1 MGTRESG
8 AFLFGIYELYKD
20 IALSTRRKPC
30 REHEITEILSIF
42 YEKFLI
48 KLRILLENERKR
60 SRDMKKRVLKVLAVT
75 IIAICSFLLVACNS
89 ENYKSG
95 GLKKTTAVAPIVYD
109 VSEKESA
116 VEKAATVD
124 LSALSKEVNADGATV
139 LSNDVT
145 TITSAGSYILTGA
158 YAGITVS
165 VGNGETAHLFLNN
178 ATISGGAGIAISNT
192 NKKSTLIITAC
203 ENTENEVASKG
214 DDVNAIHVKGTLK
227 INGTGTIKVSAKKN
241 GIKVSKGLSI
251 ADSTINLTAGNHALS
266 ARFIEAENAK
276 INVLSAGKD
285 ALNAEC
291 DDETQEFTLDEGYVS
306 LKSSKVFASVSGD
319 GIQADTFV
327 YITGGSVDI
336 KTAATFV
343 SYSAESMATYDLSED
358 DFRYTKS
365 GDTYKKIDDV
375 ASNGARYA
383 MIQSAKGI
391 KCGEI
396 KYEIDGTEYAVTKNS
411 NYFIVIDGARV
422 KINSSDDA
430 IHTNSGNVLIKGGT
444 LDLTTLDDG
453 IHADELVKIDGGEIT
468 VNGSYE
474 GIEGAYVEIGGGT
487 IYITASD
494 DGINAASDDESVNEH
509 IIISGGTI
517 TVDASGD
524 GLDSNGTIY
533 VSGGT
538 LIVYGPTTGADTGLD
553 ADGGILIDGGN
564 VFVAS
569 SKEMLEIPASNSKS
583 NVLVYGVN
591 TVAAGSEIILTN
603 ADGGEMVRITLKK
616 QAQAIILSTPE
627 LATNG
632 TYSLYADENLL
643 ASFSVTETITAIGV
657 QSNGGRGGQPA
668 QPGGAQPGG
677 QGGNPPAPRN

>member
-1 MGTRESG
+1 
-8 AFLFGIYELYKD
+8 
-20 IALSTRRKPC
+20 
-30 REHEITEILSIF
+30 
-42 YEKFLI
+42 
-48 KLRILLENERKR
+48 
-60 SRDMKKRVLKVLAVT
+60 MKKRILKVLAVT
-75 IIAICSFLLVACNS
+75 IIAICSFSLVACNS
-89 ENYKSG
+89 ENDKSG

-116 VEKAATVD
+116 VENAATVD
-124 LSALSKEVNADGATV
+124 LSALSEDVNADGATV

-145 TITSAGSYILTGA
+145 TITTAGSYILTGA

-165 VGNGETAHLFLNN
+165 VGNGETAHLFLND

-251 ADSTINLTAGNHALS
+251 ADSTINLTAGNHAFS
-266 ARFIEAENAK
+266 ARFIETENVK

-306 LKSSKVFASVSGD
+306 LKNSKVFASVSGD

-336 KTAATFV
+336 KTSATFV
-343 SYSAESMATYDLSED
+343 SYSEESMVAYDLAED
-358 DFRYTKS
+358 DFRYIKS

-375 ASNGARYA
+375 ATKGALYA

-422 KINSSDDA
+422 KIDSSDDA

-468 VNGSYE
+468 VNGAYE
-474 GIEGAYVEIGGGT
+474 GIEGAYVEIDGGT

-533 VSGGT
+533 VTSGT

-553 ADGGILIDGGN
+553 ADGGILIDDGN
-564 VFVAS
+564 VFVATT
-569 SKEMLEIPASNSKS
+569 KEMIEIPASNSKS

-591 TVAAGSEIILTN
+591 MVQAGSEIILTN

-657 QSNGGRGGQPA
+657 RSNGRQGGQPE
-668 QPGGAQPGG
+668 QPGGGQPGG
-677 QGGNPPAPRN
+677 QGGNPPTPRN

>member
-1 MGTRESG
+1 
-8 AFLFGIYELYKD
+8 
-20 IALSTRRKPC
+20 
-30 REHEITEILSIF
+30 
-42 YEKFLI
+42 
-48 KLRILLENERKR
+48 
-60 SRDMKKRVLKVLAVT
+60 MKKRILKVLAVT
-75 IIAICSFLLVACNS
+75 IIAICSFSLVACNS
-89 ENYKSG
+89 ENDKSG
-95 GLKKTTAVAPIVYD
+95 GLKKTTAVAPTVYD

-116 VEKAATVD
+116 VENAATVN
-124 LSALSKEVNADGATV
+124 LSTLSKDVNADGATV

-165 VGNGETAHLFLNN
+165 VGNGETVQLFLND
-178 ATISGGAGIAISNT
+178 ATISGGTGIAISNT

-203 ENTENEVASKG
+203 ENTENEVASAA

-266 ARFIEAENAK
+266 ARFIETENAK
-276 INVLSAGKD
+276 INVLSAEKD

-336 KTAATFV
+336 ETSATFV
-343 SYSAESMATYDLSED
+343 SYSEESMAAYDLTED
-358 DFRYTKS
+358 DFRYIKS
-365 GDTYKKIDDV
+365 GDTYKKVADDV
-375 ASNGARYA
+375 ATKGARYA

-411 NYFIVIDGARV
+411 NYFIVIDGTRV
-422 KINSSDDA
+422 KIDSSDDA
-430 IHTNSGNVLIKGGT
+430 IHTNLGNVLIKGGT

-453 IHADELVKIDGGEIT
+453 IHADELMKIDGGEIT

-494 DGINAASDDESVNEH
+494 DGINAASDDGINAASDDESVNEH

-533 VSGGT
+533 VTGGT

-569 SKEMLEIPASNSKS
+569 SKEMIEIPASNSKS

-591 TVAAGSEIILTN
+591 TVQAGSEIILTN

-657 QSNGGRGGQPA
+657 RSNGRQGGQPE
-668 QPGGAQPGG
+668 QPGGGQPGG
-677 QGGNPPAPRN
+677 QGGNPPSPRN

>member
-1 MGTRESG
+1 M
-8 AFLFGIYELYKD
+8 YK
-20 IALSTRRKPC
+20 RQ
-30 REHEITEILSIF
+30 
-42 YEKFLI
+42 
-48 KLRILLENERKR
+48 
-60 SRDMKKRVLKVLAVT
+60 
-75 IIAICSFLLVACNS
+75 
-89 ENYKSG
+89 
-95 GLKKTTAVAPIVYD
+95 VYD

-124 LSALSKEVNADGATV
+124 LSALSNDVNADGATV

-165 VGNGETAHLFLNN
+165 VGDGETVHLFLNN

-227 INGTGTIKVSAKKN
+227 INGTGTINVSAKKN

-291 DDETQEFTLDEGYVS
+291 DDKTQEFTLGEGYVS

-327 YITGGSVDI
+327 YITGGSLDI
-336 KTAATFV
+336 KTSATFV
-343 SYSAESMATYDLSED
+343 SYGAESMATYNLSED
-358 DFRYTKS
+358 DFRYIKS

-375 ASNGARYA
+375 ASKGARYA

-396 KYEIDGTEYAVTKNS
+396 KYEIDGTEYAVTKNT

-494 DGINAASDDESVNEH
+494 DGINAASDDERVNEH

-533 VSGGT
+533 VTGGT

-569 SKEMLEIPASNSKS
+569 SKEMIEIPASNSKS

-591 TVAAGSEIILTN
+591 TVQAGSEIILTN

-627 LATNG
+627 LANNG

-657 QSNGGRGGQPA
+657 RSNGR
-668 QPGGAQPGG
+668 

>member
-1 MGTRESG
+1 
-8 AFLFGIYELYKD
+8 
-20 IALSTRRKPC
+20 
-30 REHEITEILSIF
+30 
-42 YEKFLI
+42 
-48 KLRILLENERKR
+48 
-60 SRDMKKRVLKVLAVT
+60 MKKRVLKVLAVT
-75 IIAICSFLLVACNS
+75 IIAICSFLLVSCNS

-145 TITSAGSYILTGA
+145 TITTAGNYILTGA

-165 VGNGETAHLFLNN
+165 VGNGETVHLFLND

-192 NKKSTLIITAC
+192 NKKSTIIITAC

-214 DDVNAIHVKGTLK
+214 DDANAIHVKGALK

-266 ARFIEAENAK
+266 ARFIETENVK

-306 LKSSKVFASVSGD
+306 LKNSKVFASVSGD

-336 KTAATFV
+336 KTSATFV
-343 SYSAESMATYDLSED
+343 SYGAESMATYDLSED
-358 DFRYTKS
+358 DFRYIKS

-375 ASNGARYA
+375 ATKGARYA

-603 ADGGEMVRITLKK
+603 ADSGEMVRITLKK

-657 QSNGGRGGQPA
+657 RSNGR
-668 QPGGAQPGG
+668 

>member
-1 MGTRESG
+1 M
-8 AFLFGIYELYKD
+8 LK
-20 IALSTRRKPC
+20 
-30 REHEITEILSIF
+30 
-42 YEKFLI
+42 
-48 KLRILLENERKR
+48 NERKW

-95 GLKKTTAVAPIVYD
+95 GLKKTTAVAPVVYD

-124 LSALSKEVNADGATV
+124 LSALSKDVNADGATV

-214 DDVNAIHVKGTLK
+214 DDANAIHVKGTLK

-291 DDETQEFTLDEGYVS
+291 DEKTQEFTLDEGYVS
-306 LKSSKVFASVSGD
+306 LKNSKVFASVSGD

-358 DFRYTKS
+358 DFRYIKS

-375 ASNGARYA
+375 ASKGARYA

-430 IHTNSGNVLIKGGT
+430 IHTNSGNVLVKGGT

-453 IHADELVKIDGGEIT
+453 IHADELVKIDGGKIT

-591 TVAAGSEIILTN
+591 TVPAGSEIILTN

-643 ASFSVTETITAIGV
+643 ASFSVTGTITAIGV
-657 QSNGGRGGQPA
+657 RSNGR
-668 QPGGAQPGG
+668 

>member
-1 MGTRESG
+1 
-8 AFLFGIYELYKD
+8 
-20 IALSTRRKPC
+20 
-30 REHEITEILSIF
+30 
-42 YEKFLI
+42 
-48 KLRILLENERKR
+48 
-60 SRDMKKRVLKVLAVT
+60 MKKRVLKVLAVT
-75 IIAICSFLLVACNS
+75 IIATCSFLLVACNS
-89 ENYKSG
+89 GNYKSG

-124 LSALSKEVNADGATV
+124 LSTLSKDVNADGATV

-165 VGNGETAHLFLNN
+165 VGNGETVHLFLND
-178 ATISGGAGIAISNT
+178 ATISGGAGIAISNA

-291 DDETQEFTLDEGYVS
+291 DDETQGFTLDEGYVS

-336 KTAATFV
+336 ETAATFV
-343 SYSAESMATYDLSED
+343 SYSAESMAAYNLSED
-358 DFRYTKS
+358 DFRYIKS

-375 ASNGARYA
+375 ATKGARYA

-396 KYEIDGTEYAVTKNS
+396 KYEIDGTEYAVTENT

-444 LDLTTLDDG
+444 LDLMTLDDG

-533 VSGGT
+533 VTGGT
-538 LIVYGPTTGADTGLD
+538 LIVYGSTTGADTGLD

-569 SKEMLEIPASNSKS
+569 SREMLEIPASNSKS

-591 TVAAGSEIILTN
+591 TVPAGSEIILTN

-616 QAQAIILSTPE
+616 QAQAIILSMPE

-657 QSNGGRGGQPA
+657 RSNGR
-668 QPGGAQPGG
+668 

>member
-1 MGTRESG
+1 M
-8 AFLFGIYELYKD
+8 LK
-20 IALSTRRKPC
+20 
-30 REHEITEILSIF
+30 
-42 YEKFLI
+42 
-48 KLRILLENERKR
+48 NERKR
-60 SRDMKKRVLKVLAVT
+60 SRDMKKRILKVLAVT
-75 IIAICSFLLVACNS
+75 IIAICSFLLVACNG
-89 ENYKSG
+89 ENYKSDR
-95 GLKKTTAVAPIVYD
+95 LKKTTAVAPIVYD
-109 VSEKESA
+109 VNEKESA

-124 LSALSKEVNADGATV
+124 LSALSKDVNADGATV

-165 VGNGETAHLFLNN
+165 VGNGETTHLFLNN

-214 DDVNAIHVKGTLK
+214 DNANAIHVKGTLK

-291 DDETQEFTLDEGYVS
+291 GDETQEFTLEEGYVS
-306 LKSSKVFASVSGD
+306 LKNSEVFASVSGD

-336 KTAATFV
+336 KTSATFV
-343 SYSAESMATYDLSED
+343 SYGAESMATYDLSED
-358 DFRYTKS
+358 DFRYIKS

-375 ASNGARYA
+375 ATKGTRYA

-396 KYEIDGTEYAVTKNS
+396 EYEIDGTEYAVTKNS

-453 IHADELVKIDGGEIT
+453 IYADELVKIDGGEIT

-474 GIEGAYVEIGGGT
+474 GIEGAYVEIDGGT

-494 DGINAASDDESVNEH
+494 DGINAASDDESVDEH

-564 VFVAS
+564 VFVATT
-569 SKEMLEIPASNSKS
+569 KEMLEIPASNSKS

-591 TVAAGSEIILTN
+591 TVPAGSEIILTN

-657 QSNGGRGGQPA
+657 RSNGR
-668 QPGGAQPGG
+668 

>member
-1 MGTRESG
+1 M
-8 AFLFGIYELYKD
+8 LKN
-20 IALSTRRKPC
+20 
-30 REHEITEILSIF
+30 
-42 YEKFLI
+42 EK
-48 KLRILLENERKR
+48 KR
-60 SRDMKKRVLKVLAVT
+60 SRDMKKRILKVLVVT
-75 IIAICSFLLVACNS
+75 IIATCSFLLVACNS

-116 VEKAATVD
+116 VENAATVD
-124 LSALSKEVNADGATV
+124 LSALSKDVNADGATA

-266 ARFIEAENAK
+266 ARCIEAENAK

-336 KTAATFV
+336 ETSATFV
-343 SYSAESMATYDLSED
+343 SYGAESMATYDLSED

-375 ASNGARYA
+375 ASKGARYA

-396 KYEIDGTEYAVTKNS
+396 KYEIDGTEYAVTNNS

-422 KINSSDDA
+422 KINSSDNA
-430 IHTNSGNVLIKGGT
+430 IHTNSGNVLIKVGT

-494 DGINAASDDESVNEH
+494 DGINAASDDESVDEH

-533 VSGGT
+533 VTGGT

-591 TVAAGSEIILTN
+591 TVQAGSEIILTN

-657 QSNGGRGGQPA
+657 RSNGR
-668 QPGGAQPGG
+668 

>member
-1 MGTRESG
+1 M
-8 AFLFGIYELYKD
+8 
-20 IALSTRRKPC
+20 
-30 REHEITEILSIF
+30 
-42 YEKFLI
+42 
-48 KLRILLENERKR
+48 LENERKW
-60 SRDMKKRVLKVLAVT
+60 SRDMKKRILKVLAVT
-75 IIAICSFLLVACNS
+75 VIAISSFSLVACNS

-116 VEKAATVD
+116 VEKAAAVD
-124 LSALSKEVNADGATV
+124 LSALSKEVNADGAIA

-145 TITSAGSYILTGA
+145 TITRAGSYILTGA

-214 DDVNAIHVKGTLK
+214 DDANAIHVKGTLK

-266 ARFIEAENAK
+266 ARFIETENAK

-291 DDETQEFTLDEGYVS
+291 DDKTQEFTLDEGYVS

-327 YITGGSVDI
+327 YITGGNVDI
-336 KTAATFV
+336 KTSATFV

-358 DFRYTKS
+358 DFRYIKS
-365 GDTYKKIDDV
+365 DDTYKKTDDV
-375 ASNGARYA
+375 ATKGARYA

-468 VNGSYE
+468 VNGAYE

-517 TVDASGD
+517 MVDASGD

-564 VFVAS
+564 VFVAT
-569 SKEMLEIPASNSKS
+569 SKEMLGIPASNSKS

-591 TVAAGSEIILTN
+591 TVPAGSEIILTN

-657 QSNGGRGGQPA
+657 RSNGR
-668 QPGGAQPGG
+668 

>member
-1 MGTRESG
+1 
-8 AFLFGIYELYKD
+8 
-20 IALSTRRKPC
+20 
-30 REHEITEILSIF
+30 
-42 YEKFLI
+42 
-48 KLRILLENERKR
+48 
-60 SRDMKKRVLKVLAVT
+60 MKKRILKVLVVT

-116 VEKAATVD
+116 VEKAASVD
-124 LSALSKEVNADGATV
+124 LSALSKDVNADGATV

-227 INGTGTIKVSAKKN
+227 INGTGTINVSAKKN

-266 ARFIEAENAK
+266 ARFIETENAK

-336 KTAATFV
+336 KTSATFV
-343 SYSAESMATYDLSED
+343 SYGAESMATYNLSED
-358 DFRYTKS
+358 DFRYIKS

-375 ASNGARYA
+375 ATKGARYA

-430 IHTNSGNVLIKGGT
+430 IHTNSGNVLIKCGT

-468 VNGSYE
+468 VNGAHE

-494 DGINAASDDESVNEH
+494 DGINAASDGESVNEH

-533 VSGGT
+533 VTGGT

-591 TVAAGSEIILTN
+591 TVPAGSEIILTN

-657 QSNGGRGGQPA
+657 RSNGR
-668 QPGGAQPGG
+668 

>member
-1 MGTRESG
+1 M
-8 AFLFGIYELYKD
+8 LK
-20 IALSTRRKPC
+20 
-30 REHEITEILSIF
+30 
-42 YEKFLI
+42 
-48 KLRILLENERKR
+48 NERKW
-60 SRDMKKRVLKVLAVT
+60 SRNMKKRILKVLVVT
-75 IIAICSFLLVACNS
+75 IIAICSFSLVACNS
-89 ENYKSG
+89 ENDISG
-95 GLKKTTAVAPIVYD
+95 GLKKTTAVAPTVYD

-116 VEKAATVD
+116 VENAATVD
-124 LSALSKEVNADGATV
+124 LSTLSKDVNADGATV

-165 VGNGETAHLFLNN
+165 VGNGETVHLFLND
-178 ATISGGAGIAISNT
+178 ATISGGTGIAISNT

-214 DDVNAIHVKGTLK
+214 DDVSAIHVKGTLK

-266 ARFIEAENAK
+266 ARFIETENAK

-336 KTAATFV
+336 ETSATFV

-358 DFRYTKS
+358 DFRYIKS
-365 GDTYKKIDDV
+365 GDTYKKVADDV
-375 ASNGARYA
+375 ATKGARYA
-383 MIQSAKGI
+383 MIQSTKGI

-533 VSGGT
+533 VTGGT

-564 VFVAS
+564 VFVATT
-569 SKEMLEIPASNSKS
+569 KEMIEIPASNSKS

-591 TVAAGSEIILTN
+591 TVQAGSEIILTN

-643 ASFSVTETITAIGV
+643 ASFSVTDTITAIGV
-657 QSNGGRGGQPA
+657 RSNGR
-668 QPGGAQPGG
+668 
-677 QGGNPPAPRN
+677 QGGNPPAPRKKH

>member
-1 MGTRESG
+1 
-8 AFLFGIYELYKD
+8 
-20 IALSTRRKPC
+20 
-30 REHEITEILSIF
+30 
-42 YEKFLI
+42 
-48 KLRILLENERKR
+48 
-60 SRDMKKRVLKVLAVT
+60 MKKRVLKVLSVT
-75 IIAICSFLLVACNS
+75 IIATCSFLLVACNS

-124 LSALSKEVNADGATV
+124 LSTLSKDVNADGATV

-145 TITSAGSYILTGA
+145 TIESAGSYILTGA

-165 VGNGETAHLFLNN
+165 VGDGETAHLFLNN

-251 ADSTINLTAGNHALS
+251 VDSTLNVTAGNHALS
-266 ARFIEAENAK
+266 ARFIETENAK

-336 KTAATFV
+336 ETSATFV
-343 SYSAESMATYDLSED
+343 SYSEESMATYDLSED
-358 DFRYTKS
+358 DFRYIKS

-375 ASNGARYA
+375 ATKGARYA

-468 VNGSYE
+468 VNGCYE

-524 GLDSNGTIY
+524 GLDSNGAIY
-533 VSGGT
+533 VTGGT

-591 TVAAGSEIILTN
+591 TVPAGSEIILTN

-657 QSNGGRGGQPA
+657 RSNGR
-668 QPGGAQPGG
+668 
-677 QGGNPPAPRN
+677 QGGNPPASRN

>member
-1 MGTRESG
+1 
-8 AFLFGIYELYKD
+8 
-20 IALSTRRKPC
+20 
-30 REHEITEILSIF
+30 
-42 YEKFLI
+42 
-48 KLRILLENERKR
+48 
-60 SRDMKKRVLKVLAVT
+60 MKKRILKVLVVT
-75 IIAICSFLLVACNS
+75 IIAICLFSLVACNS
-89 ENYKSG
+89 ENDKSG
-95 GLKKTTAVAPIVYD
+95 GLKKTTAVAPTVYD

-116 VEKAATVD
+116 VENAATVD
-124 LSALSKEVNADGATV
+124 LSTLSKDVNADGATV

-165 VGNGETAHLFLNN
+165 VGNGETVHLFLND
-178 ATISGGAGIAISNT
+178 ATISGGTGIAVSNT

-266 ARFIEAENAK
+266 ARFIETENAK
-276 INVLSAGKD
+276 INVLSAEKD

-291 DDETQEFTLDEGYVS
+291 DDETQEFTLNEGYVS
-306 LKSSKVFASVSGD
+306 LKNSKIIASVSGD

-343 SYSAESMATYDLSED
+343 SYSAESMAAYDLSED
-358 DFRYTKS
+358 DFRYIKS
-365 GDTYKKIDDV
+365 GDTYKKVADDV
-375 ASNGARYA
+375 ATKGARYA
-383 MIQSAKGI
+383 MIQSTKGI

-422 KINSSDDA
+422 KIDSSDDA
-430 IHTNSGNVLIKGGT
+430 IHTNSGNVLIKGGA

-468 VNGSYE
+468 VNGAYE

-533 VSGGT
+533 VTGGT

-591 TVAAGSEIILTN
+591 TVPAGSEIILTN

-643 ASFSVTETITAIGV
+643 ASFSVTDTITAIGV
-657 QSNGGRGGQPA
+657 RSN
-668 QPGGAQPGG
+668 GG

>member
-1 MGTRESG
+1 M
-8 AFLFGIYELYKD
+8 
-20 IALSTRRKPC
+20 
-30 REHEITEILSIF
+30 
-42 YEKFLI
+42 
-48 KLRILLENERKR
+48 
-60 SRDMKKRVLKVLAVT
+60 
-75 IIAICSFLLVACNS
+75 
-89 ENYKSG
+89 
-95 GLKKTTAVAPIVYD
+95 
-109 VSEKESA
+109 SEKESA

-124 LSALSKEVNADGATV
+124 LSALSNDVNADGATV

-165 VGNGETAHLFLNN
+165 VGDGETVHLFLNN

-227 INGTGTIKVSAKKN
+227 INGTGTINVSAKKN

-291 DDETQEFTLDEGYVS
+291 DDKTQEFTLGEGYVS

-336 KTAATFV
+336 KTSATFV
-343 SYSAESMATYDLSED
+343 SYGAESMATYNLSED
-358 DFRYTKS
+358 DFRYIKS

-375 ASNGARYA
+375 ASKGARYA

-396 KYEIDGTEYAVTKNS
+396 KYEIDGTEYAVTKNT

-494 DGINAASDDESVNEH
+494 DGINAASDDERVNEH

-533 VSGGT
+533 VTGGT

-569 SKEMLEIPASNSKS
+569 SKEMIEIPASNSKS

-591 TVAAGSEIILTN
+591 TVQAGSEIILTN

-627 LATNG
+627 LANNG

-657 QSNGGRGGQPA
+657 RSNGR
-668 QPGGAQPGG
+668 

>member
-1 MGTRESG
+1 
-8 AFLFGIYELYKD
+8 
-20 IALSTRRKPC
+20 
-30 REHEITEILSIF
+30 
-42 YEKFLI
+42 
-48 KLRILLENERKR
+48 
-60 SRDMKKRVLKVLAVT
+60 MKKRILKVLVVT
-75 IIAICSFLLVACNS
+75 IIAICSFSLVACNS
-89 ENYKSG
+89 ENDKSG

-116 VEKAATVD
+116 VEKAAAVD
-124 LSALSKEVNADGATV
+124 LSALSEDVNADGAIA

-145 TITSAGSYILTGA
+145 TIMTAGSYILTGA

-178 ATISGGAGIAISNT
+178 ATISGGAGIAISST

-203 ENTENEVASKG
+203 ENTENEVASAA
-214 DDVNAIHVKGTLK
+214 DDANAIHVKGTLK

-266 ARFIEAENAK
+266 ARFIETENAK

-336 KTAATFV
+336 KTSATFV
-343 SYSAESMATYDLSED
+343 SYSAESMAAYDLTED
-358 DFRYTKS
+358 DFRYIKS
-365 GDTYKKIDDV
+365 GDTHKKVADDV
-375 ASNGARYA
+375 ATKGARYA

-396 KYEIDGTEYAVTKNS
+396 KYE
-411 NYFIVIDGARV
+411 
-422 KINSSDDA
+422 
-430 IHTNSGNVLIKGGT
+430 
-444 LDLTTLDDG
+444 
-453 IHADELVKIDGGEIT
+453 IDGGEIT

-533 VSGGT
+533 VTGGT

-553 ADGGILIDGGN
+553 ADGGILIDDGN
-564 VFVAS
+564 VFVATT
-569 SKEMLEIPASNSKS
+569 KEMIEIPASNSKS

-591 TVAAGSEIILTN
+591 TVQAGSEIILTN

-616 QAQAIILSTPE
+616 QAKAIILSTPE

-657 QSNGGRGGQPA
+657 RSNGR
-668 QPGGAQPGG
+668 
-677 QGGNPPAPRN
+677 QGGNPPAPRKKH

>member
-1 MGTRESG
+1 
-8 AFLFGIYELYKD
+8 
-20 IALSTRRKPC
+20 
-30 REHEITEILSIF
+30 
-42 YEKFLI
+42 
-48 KLRILLENERKR
+48 
-60 SRDMKKRVLKVLAVT
+60 MKKRILKVLVVT
-75 IIAICSFLLVACNS
+75 VFAICSFSLVACNS
-89 ENYKSG
+89 ENDKSG
-95 GLKKTTAVAPIVYD
+95 GLKKTTAVAPTVYD

-116 VEKAATVD
+116 VENAAAVD
-124 LSALSKEVNADGATV
+124 LSALSEDVNADGAIA

-145 TITSAGSYILTGA
+145 TITTAGSYILTGA

-165 VGNGETAHLFLNN
+165 VGNGETVHLFLND
-178 ATISGGAGIAISNT
+178 ATISGGTGIAISNT

-227 INGTGTIKVSAKKN
+227 INGTGTINVSAKKN

-251 ADSTINLTAGNHALS
+251 ADSTINLTVGNHALS
-266 ARFIEAENAK
+266 ARLIEAENAE

-336 KTAATFV
+336 KTSAMFV
-343 SYSAESMATYDLSED
+343 SYSAESMAAYNLSED
-358 DFRYTKS
+358 DFRYIKS
-365 GDTYKKIDDV
+365 GDTYKKTDDV
-375 ASNGARYA
+375 ATKGARYA
-383 MIQSAKGI
+383 MIQSTKGI

-396 KYEIDGTEYAVTKNS
+396 KYEIDGTEYAVTKNT

-422 KINSSDDA
+422 KIDSSDDA
-430 IHTNSGNVLIKGGT
+430 IHTNSGNVLIKGGA

-468 VNGSYE
+468 VNGAYE

-533 VSGGT
+533 VTGGT

-564 VFVAS
+564 VFVATT
-569 SKEMLEIPASNSKS
+569 KEMIEIPASNSKS

-591 TVAAGSEIILTN
+591 TVQAGSEIILTN

-643 ASFSVTETITAIGV
+643 ASFSVTDTITAIGV
-657 QSNGGRGGQPA
+657 RSNGRQGGQP
-668 QPGGAQPGG
+668 GGQPGG

>member
-1 MGTRESG
+1 M
-8 AFLFGIYELYKD
+8 LK
-20 IALSTRRKPC
+20 
-30 REHEITEILSIF
+30 
-42 YEKFLI
+42 
-48 KLRILLENERKR
+48 NERKR
-60 SRDMKKRVLKVLAVT
+60 SRDMKKTILKVLAVT

-124 LSALSKEVNADGATV
+124 LSALSEDVNADGATV

-266 ARFIEAENAK
+266 ARFIETENVK

-291 DDETQEFTLDEGYVS
+291 DEETQEFTLDEGYVS

-358 DFRYTKS
+358 DFRYIKS

-375 ASNGARYA
+375 ASKGARYA

-396 KYEIDGTEYAVTKNS
+396 KYENDGTEYAVTKNS

-422 KINSSDDA
+422 KIDSSDDA

-468 VNGSYE
+468 VNGAYE

-533 VSGGT
+533 VTGGT

-591 TVAAGSEIILTN
+591 TVQAGSEIILTN

-657 QSNGGRGGQPA
+657 RSNGR
-668 QPGGAQPGG
+668 

>member
-1 MGTRESG
+1 
-8 AFLFGIYELYKD
+8 
-20 IALSTRRKPC
+20 
-30 REHEITEILSIF
+30 
-42 YEKFLI
+42 
-48 KLRILLENERKR
+48 
-60 SRDMKKRVLKVLAVT
+60 MKKRILKVLVVT

-124 LSALSKEVNADGATV
+124 LSTLSKDVNADGATV

-165 VGNGETAHLFLNN
+165 VGNDETAHLFLNN
-178 ATISGGAGIAISNT
+178 ATISEGAGIAISNT

-251 ADSTINLTAGNHALS
+251 ADSTLNVTAGNHALS
-266 ARFIEAENAK
+266 ARFIETENAK

-291 DDETQEFTLDEGYVS
+291 DDKTQEFTLGEGYVS

-336 KTAATFV
+336 KTSATFV

-358 DFRYTKS
+358 DFRYIKS

-375 ASNGARYA
+375 ASKGARYA

-396 KYEIDGTEYAVTKNS
+396 KYEIDGTEYAVTENS

-533 VSGGT
+533 VTGGT

-569 SKEMLEIPASNSKS
+569 SKEMIEIPATNSKS

-591 TVAAGSEIILTN
+591 TVPAGSEIILTN

-657 QSNGGRGGQPA
+657 RSNGRQGGNPA

>member
-1 MGTRESG
+1 M
-8 AFLFGIYELYKD
+8 LKNK
-20 IALSTRRKPC
+20 RKW
-30 REHEITEILSIF
+30 
-42 YEKFLI
+42 
-48 KLRILLENERKR
+48 
-60 SRDMKKRVLKVLAVT
+60 SRDMKKRILKVLAVT
-75 IIAICSFLLVACNS
+75 IIAICSFLLVACNGG
-89 ENYKSG
+89 NYKSG

-124 LSALSKEVNADGATV
+124 LSALSKDVNADGATV

-165 VGNGETAHLFLNN
+165 VGNGETAHLFLND
-178 ATISGGAGIAISNT
+178 ATISGGAGIAISNA

-251 ADSTINLTAGNHALS
+251 ADSTINLAAGNHALS
-266 ARFIEAENAK
+266 ARFIETENAE

-291 DDETQEFTLDEGYVS
+291 DEETQEFTLEEGYVS

-336 KTAATFV
+336 ETSATFV
-343 SYSAESMATYDLSED
+343 SYGAESMATYDLTDD
-358 DFRYTKS
+358 DFRYIKS

-375 ASNGARYA
+375 ATKGARYA

-396 KYEIDGTEYAVTKNS
+396 KYEIDGTEYAVTKNT

-468 VNGSYE
+468 VNGSHE

-533 VSGGT
+533 VTGGT

-591 TVAAGSEIILTN
+591 TVPAGSEIILTN

-657 QSNGGRGGQPA
+657 RSNGR
-668 QPGGAQPGG
+668 
-677 QGGNPPAPRN
+677 QGGNPPAPRK

>member
-1 MGTRESG
+1 M
-8 AFLFGIYELYKD
+8 LK
-20 IALSTRRKPC
+20 
-30 REHEITEILSIF
+30 
-42 YEKFLI
+42 
-48 KLRILLENERKR
+48 NERKW
-60 SRDMKKRVLKVLAVT
+60 SRDMKKTILKVLAVT
-75 IIAICSFLLVACNS
+75 IIAICSFLLVACNGG
-89 ENYKSG
+89 NYKSG

-124 LSALSKEVNADGATV
+124 LSALSKDVNADGATV

-145 TITSAGSYILTGA
+145 TITTAGSYILTGA

-192 NKKSTLIITAC
+192 NKNSTLIITAC
-203 ENTENEVASKG
+203 ENTENEVASAA

-266 ARFIEAENAK
+266 ARFIETENAK

-291 DDETQEFTLDEGYVS
+291 DDKTQEFTLDEGYVS
-306 LKSSKVFASVSGD
+306 LKSSEVFASVSGD

-336 KTAATFV
+336 KTLATFV
-343 SYSAESMATYDLSED
+343 SYSAESMATYNLTED
-358 DFRYTKS
+358 DFRYIKS

-375 ASNGARYA
+375 ATKGARYA

-583 NVLVYGVN
+583 NVLVYGAN
-591 TVAAGSEIILTN
+591 TVQAGSEIILTN

-616 QAQAIILSTPE
+616 QAQAIVLSTPE

-657 QSNGGRGGQPA
+657 RSNGGRGGQPA

-677 QGGNPPAPRN
+677 QGGISPAPRN

>member
-1 MGTRESG
+1 M
-8 AFLFGIYELYKD
+8 LK
-20 IALSTRRKPC
+20 
-30 REHEITEILSIF
+30 
-42 YEKFLI
+42 
-48 KLRILLENERKR
+48 NERKR
-60 SRDMKKRVLKVLAVT
+60 SRDMKKRVLKVLTVT
-75 IIAICSFLLVACNS
+75 IIAICSFLLVACNG
-89 ENYKSG
+89 ENDKRG

-109 VSEKESA
+109 VNEKESA

-124 LSALSKEVNADGATV
+124 LSALSKDVNADGATA

-214 DDVNAIHVKGTLK
+214 DDANAIHVKGTLK
-227 INGTGTIKVSAKKN
+227 INGTGTINVSAKKN

-291 DDETQEFTLDEGYVS
+291 GDETQEFTLEEGYVS
-306 LKSSKVFASVSGD
+306 LKNSKVFASVSGD

-343 SYSAESMATYDLSED
+343 SYSAESMATYDLTED
-358 DFRYTKS
+358 DFRYIKS

-375 ASNGARYA
+375 ASKGARYA

-391 KCGEI
+391 KCGAI
-396 KYEIDGTEYAVTKNS
+396 KYEIDGTEYAVTKNT

-422 KINSSDDA
+422 KIDSSDDA
-430 IHTNSGNVLIKGGT
+430 IHTNSGNVLIKSGT

-468 VNGSYE
+468 VNGAYE

-591 TVAAGSEIILTN
+591 TVQAGSEIILTN

-657 QSNGGRGGQPA
+657 RSNGR
-668 QPGGAQPGG
+668 
-677 QGGNPPAPRN
+677 QGGNPPTPRN

>member
-1 MGTRESG
+1 M
-8 AFLFGIYELYKD
+8 LK
-20 IALSTRRKPC
+20 
-30 REHEITEILSIF
+30 
-42 YEKFLI
+42 
-48 KLRILLENERKR
+48 NERKR
-60 SRDMKKRVLKVLAVT
+60 SRDMKKTILKVLVVT
-75 IIAICSFLLVACNS
+75 IIAICSFLLVACNGGK
-89 ENYKSG
+89 YKSG

-124 LSALSKEVNADGATV
+124 LSALSKDVNADGATV

-145 TITSAGSYILTGA
+145 TITTAGSYILTGA

-165 VGNGETAHLFLNN
+165 VGNGETSHLFLND
-178 ATISGGAGIAISNT
+178 ATISDGAGIAISNT

-214 DDVNAIHVKGTLK
+214 DDANAIHVKGTLK

-266 ARFIEAENAK
+266 ARFIETENAK

-343 SYSAESMATYDLSED
+343 SYGAESMATYDLSED
-358 DFRYTKS
+358 DFRYIKS

-375 ASNGARYA
+375 ASKGARYA

-422 KINSSDDA
+422 KIDSSDDA

-524 GLDSNGTIY
+524 GLDSNGAIY
-533 VSGGT
+533 VTGGT
-538 LIVYGPTTGADTGLD
+538 LIVYGPTTGADAGLD

-591 TVAAGSEIILTN
+591 TVPAGSEIILTN

-657 QSNGGRGGQPA
+657 RSNGR
-668 QPGGAQPGG
+668 

>member
-1 MGTRESG
+1 
-8 AFLFGIYELYKD
+8 
-20 IALSTRRKPC
+20 
-30 REHEITEILSIF
+30 
-42 YEKFLI
+42 
-48 KLRILLENERKR
+48 
-60 SRDMKKRVLKVLAVT
+60 MKKRVLKVLAVT
-75 IIAICSFLLVACNS
+75 IIATCSFLLVACNS

-124 LSALSKEVNADGATV
+124 LSALSEDVNADGATV

-165 VGNGETAHLFLNN
+165 VGNGETVHLFLNN
-178 ATISGGAGIAISNT
+178 ATISEGAGIAISNT

-251 ADSTINLTAGNHALS
+251 ADSTINLIAGNHALS

-336 KTAATFV
+336 ETAATFV
-343 SYSAESMATYDLSED
+343 SYGAESMATYNLSED
-358 DFRYTKS
+358 DFRYIKS

-375 ASNGARYA
+375 ATKGARYA

-396 KYEIDGTEYAVTKNS
+396 KYEIDGTEYAVTKNT

-591 TVAAGSEIILTN
+591 TVPAGSEIILTN

-657 QSNGGRGGQPA
+657 RSNGR
-668 QPGGAQPGG
+668 
-677 QGGNPPAPRN
+677 QGGNSPAPRK

>member
-1 MGTRESG
+1 
-8 AFLFGIYELYKD
+8 
-20 IALSTRRKPC
+20 
-30 REHEITEILSIF
+30 
-42 YEKFLI
+42 
-48 KLRILLENERKR
+48 
-60 SRDMKKRVLKVLAVT
+60 MKKRILKVLAVT
-75 IIAICSFLLVACNS
+75 IIATCSFLLVACNS

-95 GLKKTTAVAPIVYD
+95 RLKKTTAVAPIVYD

-145 TITSAGSYILTGA
+145 TITTAGSYILTGA

-165 VGNGETAHLFLNN
+165 VGNGETVHLFLNN

-214 DDVNAIHVKGTLK
+214 DDANAIHVKGTLK

-251 ADSTINLTAGNHALS
+251 AESTINLTAGNHALS

-291 DDETQEFTLDEGYVS
+291 DDKTQEFTLGEGYVS

-336 KTAATFV
+336 KTSATFV

-358 DFRYTKS
+358 DFRYIKS

-375 ASNGARYA
+375 ATKGARYA

-494 DGINAASDDESVNEH
+494 DGINAASDEESVNEH

-533 VSGGT
+533 VTGGT

-564 VFVAS
+564 VFVVS

-591 TVAAGSEIILTN
+591 TVPAGSEIILTN

-657 QSNGGRGGQPA
+657 RSNGR
-668 QPGGAQPGG
+668 

>member
-1 MGTRESG
+1 M
-8 AFLFGIYELYKD
+8 LK
-20 IALSTRRKPC
+20 
-30 REHEITEILSIF
+30 
-42 YEKFLI
+42 
-48 KLRILLENERKR
+48 NERKW
-60 SRDMKKRVLKVLAVT
+60 SRDMKKRILKVLAVT
-75 IIAICSFLLVACNS
+75 IIAICSFLLVACNG

-124 LSALSKEVNADGATV
+124 LSTLSKEVNADGATV

-165 VGNGETAHLFLNN
+165 VGNGETTHLFLND

-214 DDVNAIHVKGTLK
+214 DDVNAIHVKGALK

-251 ADSTINLTAGNHALS
+251 ADSTINLTARNHALS
-266 ARFIEAENAK
+266 ARFIETENVK

-306 LKSSKVFASVSGD
+306 LKSSEVFASVSGD

-343 SYSAESMATYDLSED
+343 SYSAESMATYNLSED
-358 DFRYTKS
+358 DFRYIKS

-375 ASNGARYA
+375 ASKGARYA

-396 KYEIDGTEYAVTKNS
+396 KYEIDGTEYAVTKNT

-422 KINSSDDA
+422 KIDSSDDA

-468 VNGSYE
+468 MNGSYE

-538 LIVYGPTTGADTGLD
+538 LIVYGPTTGADTGQD

-564 VFVAS
+564 VFVATT
-569 SKEMLEIPASNSKS
+569 KEMIEIPASNSKS

-591 TVAAGSEIILTN
+591 TVQAGSEIILTN

-657 QSNGGRGGQPA
+657 RSNGR
-668 QPGGAQPGG
+668 
-677 QGGNPPAPRN
+677 QGGNSPAPRK

>member
-1 MGTRESG
+1 
-8 AFLFGIYELYKD
+8 
-20 IALSTRRKPC
+20 
-30 REHEITEILSIF
+30 
-42 YEKFLI
+42 
-48 KLRILLENERKR
+48 
-60 SRDMKKRVLKVLAVT
+60 MKKRILKVLVVT
-75 IIAICSFLLVACNS
+75 IIAICSFSLVACNS
-89 ENYKSG
+89 ENDKSG
-95 GLKKTTAVAPIVYD
+95 GLKKTTAVAPTVYD

-124 LSALSKEVNADGATV
+124 LSALSKDVNANGATV
-139 LSNDVT
+139 FSNDVT

-165 VGNGETAHLFLNN
+165 VGNGETVHLFLND

-214 DDVNAIHVKGTLK
+214 DDVNAIHVKGTMK
-227 INGTGTIKVSAKKN
+227 INGTGTINVSAKKN

-266 ARFIEAENAK
+266 ARFIETENAK

-291 DDETQEFTLDEGYVS
+291 DDETQEFTLNEGYVS
-306 LKSSKVFASVSGD
+306 LKSSKIIASVSGD

-336 KTAATFV
+336 ETSATFV
-343 SYSAESMATYDLSED
+343 SYSAESIAAYDLSED
-358 DFRYTKS
+358 DFRYIKS

-375 ASNGARYA
+375 ASKGARYA

-564 VFVAS
+564 VFVATT
-569 SKEMLEIPASNSKS
+569 KEMIEIPASNSKS

-591 TVAAGSEIILTN
+591 TVPAGSEIILTN

-616 QAQAIILSTPE
+616 QAQAIILSTPA

-632 TYSLYADENLL
+632 TYSLYADEKLL
-643 ASFSVTETITAIGV
+643 ASFSVTDTITAIGV
-657 QSNGGRGGQPA
+657 QSNGGHGGQPA
-668 QPGGAQPGG
+668 QPGGGQPGG
-677 QGGNPPAPRN
+677 QGGNPPSPQN

>member
-1 MGTRESG
+1 
-8 AFLFGIYELYKD
+8 
-20 IALSTRRKPC
+20 
-30 REHEITEILSIF
+30 
-42 YEKFLI
+42 
-48 KLRILLENERKR
+48 
-60 SRDMKKRVLKVLAVT
+60 MKKRILKVLAVT
-75 IIAICSFLLVACNS
+75 VIAISSFSLVACNS

-116 VEKAATVD
+116 VKRAATVD
-124 LSALSKEVNADGATV
+124 LSTLSKDVNADGATV

-165 VGNGETAHLFLNN
+165 VGNDETAHLFLNN

-214 DDVNAIHVKGTLK
+214 DDANAIHVKGTLK

-291 DDETQEFTLDEGYVS
+291 DDKTQEFTLDEGYVS

-336 KTAATFV
+336 ETSATFV
-343 SYSAESMATYDLSED
+343 SYGAERMATYDLSED
-358 DFRYTKS
+358 DFRYIKS

-375 ASNGARYA
+375 ATKGARYA

-396 KYEIDGTEYAVTKNS
+396 KYEIDGTEYAVTENS

-533 VSGGT
+533 VTGGT

-591 TVAAGSEIILTN
+591 TVSAGSEIILTN

-677 QGGNPPAPRN
+677 QGGISPAPRK

>member
-1 MGTRESG
+1 
-8 AFLFGIYELYKD
+8 
-20 IALSTRRKPC
+20 
-30 REHEITEILSIF
+30 
-42 YEKFLI
+42 
-48 KLRILLENERKR
+48 
-60 SRDMKKRVLKVLAVT
+60 MKKTIRKVLAVT
-75 IIAICSFLLVACNS
+75 IIAICSFLHVACNG

-124 LSALSKEVNADGATV
+124 LSALSEEVNAGGATV
-139 LSNDVT
+139 FSNDVT

-214 DDVNAIHVKGTLK
+214 DDANAIHVKGTLK
-227 INGTGTIKVSAKKN
+227 INGTGTINVSAKKN

-251 ADSTINLTAGNHALS
+251 ADSTLNVTAGNNALS

-291 DDETQEFTLDEGYVS
+291 DDKAQEFTLDEGYVS

-336 KTAATFV
+336 ETSATFV
-343 SYSAESMATYDLSED
+343 RYGAESMAAYDLSED
-358 DFRYTKS
+358 DFRYIKS

-375 ASNGARYA
+375 ATKGARYA

-422 KINSSDDA
+422 KIDSSDDA
-430 IHTNSGNVLIKGGT
+430 IHTNSGNVLIKGGA

-591 TVAAGSEIILTN
+591 TVPAGSEIILTN

-657 QSNGGRGGQPA
+657 RSNGR
-668 QPGGAQPGG
+668 
-677 QGGNPPAPRN
+677 QGGNPPAPRK

>member
-1 MGTRESG
+1 M
-8 AFLFGIYELYKD
+8 LK
-20 IALSTRRKPC
+20 
-30 REHEITEILSIF
+30 
-42 YEKFLI
+42 
-48 KLRILLENERKR
+48 NERKR
-60 SRDMKKRVLKVLAVT
+60 SRDMKKRILKVLAVT

-124 LSALSKEVNADGATV
+124 LSTLSKDVNADGATV
-139 LSNDVT
+139 LSKDVT

-165 VGNGETAHLFLNN
+165 VGIGETAHLFLNN

-214 DDVNAIHVKGTLK
+214 DDANAIHVKGTLK

-241 GIKVSKGLSI
+241 GIKVLEGLSI

-291 DDETQEFTLDEGYVS
+291 DDETQEFSLDEGYVS
-306 LKSSKVFASVSGD
+306 LKNSKVFASVSGD

-327 YITGGSVDI
+327 YITGGNVDI
-336 KTAATFV
+336 KTSATFV
-343 SYSAESMATYDLSED
+343 SYGAESLATYNLSED
-358 DFRYTKS
+358 DFRYIKN

-375 ASNGARYA
+375 ASKGARYA
-383 MIQSAKGI
+383 MIQSSKGI

-444 LDLTTLDDG
+444 LGLTTLDDG

-564 VFVAS
+564 IFVAS

-591 TVAAGSEIILTN
+591 TVPAGSEIILTN

-657 QSNGGRGGQPA
+657 RSNGR
-668 QPGGAQPGG
+668 

>member
-1 MGTRESG
+1 M
-8 AFLFGIYELYKD
+8 LK
-20 IALSTRRKPC
+20 
-30 REHEITEILSIF
+30 
-42 YEKFLI
+42 
-48 KLRILLENERKR
+48 NERKR
-60 SRDMKKRVLKVLAVT
+60 SRDMKKRILKVLAVT

-124 LSALSKEVNADGATV
+124 LSALSKDVNADGATV

-178 ATISGGAGIAISNT
+178 ATISGGAGIAISNA

-214 DDVNAIHVKGTLK
+214 DDANAIHVKGTLK
-227 INGTGTIKVSAKKN
+227 INGTGTINVSAKKN
-241 GIKVSKGLSI
+241 GIKISKGLSI
-251 ADSTINLTAGNHALS
+251 ADSTINLTSGNHALS
-266 ARFIEAENAK
+266 ARFIETENAK

-343 SYSAESMATYDLSED
+343 SYSEESMAAYDLDED
-358 DFRYTKS
+358 DFRYIKS

-375 ASNGARYA
+375 ATKGARYA

-391 KCGEI
+391 RCGEI

-524 GLDSNGTIY
+524 GLDSSGTIY

-564 VFVAS
+564 LFVAS

-591 TVAAGSEIILTN
+591 TVPAGSEIILTN

-657 QSNGGRGGQPA
+657 RSNGR
-668 QPGGAQPGG
+668 

>member
-1 MGTRESG
+1 
-8 AFLFGIYELYKD
+8 
-20 IALSTRRKPC
+20 
-30 REHEITEILSIF
+30 
-42 YEKFLI
+42 
-48 KLRILLENERKR
+48 
-60 SRDMKKRVLKVLAVT
+60 MKKRVLKVLDVT
-75 IIAICSFLLVACNS
+75 IIAICSFLLVACNG

-165 VGNGETAHLFLNN
+165 VGDGETAHLFLND

-203 ENTENEVASKG
+203 ENTENEVASTA

-266 ARFIEAENAK
+266 ARFIETENAK
-276 INVLSAGKD
+276 INVLFAGKD

-327 YITGGSVDI
+327 YIAGGSVDI
-336 KTAATFV
+336 KTSATFV
-343 SYSAESMATYDLSED
+343 SYGAESMATYNLSED
-358 DFRYTKS
+358 DFRYIKS

-375 ASNGARYA
+375 ASKGARYA

-487 IYITASD
+487 IHITASD

-569 SKEMLEIPASNSKS
+569 SKEMIEIPASNSKS

-591 TVAAGSEIILTN
+591 TVPAGSEIILTN

-657 QSNGGRGGQPA
+657 RSNGR
-668 QPGGAQPGG
+668 

>member
-1 MGTRESG
+1 M
-8 AFLFGIYELYKD
+8 
-20 IALSTRRKPC
+20 
-30 REHEITEILSIF
+30 
-42 YEKFLI
+42 
-48 KLRILLENERKR
+48 
-60 SRDMKKRVLKVLAVT
+60 
-75 IIAICSFLLVACNS
+75 
-89 ENYKSG
+89 
-95 GLKKTTAVAPIVYD
+95 
-109 VSEKESA
+109 
-116 VEKAATVD
+116 
-124 LSALSKEVNADGATV
+124 SALSKDVNADGATV

-145 TITSAGSYILTGA
+145 TITTAGSYILTGA

-203 ENTENEVASKG
+203 ENTENEVASAAN
-214 DDVNAIHVKGTLK
+214 DVNAIHVKGTLK

-327 YITGGSVDI
+327 YIAGGNVDI
-336 KTAATFV
+336 ETAATFV
-343 SYSAESMATYDLSED
+343 SYSAESMATYNLSED
-358 DFRYTKS
+358 DFRYIKS

-375 ASNGARYA
+375 ASKGARYA

-391 KCGEI
+391 ECGEI

-422 KINSSDDA
+422 KIDSSDDA

-533 VSGGT
+533 VTGGT

-591 TVAAGSEIILTN
+591 TVPAGSEIILTN

-657 QSNGGRGGQPA
+657 RSNGGR
-668 QPGGAQPGG
+668 
-677 QGGNPPAPRN
+677 GGNPPAPRN

>member
-1 MGTRESG
+1 M
-8 AFLFGIYELYKD
+8 LK
-20 IALSTRRKPC
+20 
-30 REHEITEILSIF
+30 
-42 YEKFLI
+42 
-48 KLRILLENERKR
+48 NERKW
-60 SRDMKKRVLKVLAVT
+60 SRNMKKRILKVLVVT
-75 IIAICSFLLVACNS
+75 IIAICSFSLVACNS
-89 ENYKSG
+89 ENDKSG
-95 GLKKTTAVAPIVYD
+95 GLKKTTAAAPTVYD

-116 VEKAATVD
+116 VENAATVD
-124 LSALSKEVNADGATV
+124 LSTLSKDVNADGATV

-165 VGNGETAHLFLNN
+165 VGNGETVHLFLND
-178 ATISGGAGIAISNT
+178 ATISGGTGIAISNT

-336 KTAATFV
+336 ETSATFV
-343 SYSAESMATYDLSED
+343 SYSEESMAAYDLSED
-358 DFRYTKS
+358 DFKYIKS
-365 GDTYKKIDDV
+365 GDTYKKTDDV
-375 ASNGARYA
+375 ATKGALYA

-396 KYEIDGTEYAVTKNS
+396 KYEIDGTEYVVTKNS
-411 NYFIVIDGARV
+411 NYFIIVDGASV

-430 IHTNSGNVLIKGGT
+430 IHTNSGNVLIKSGT

-533 VSGGT
+533 VTDGT

-569 SKEMLEIPASNSKS
+569 SKEMMEIPASNSKS

-591 TVAAGSEIILTN
+591 TVQAGSEIILTN

-657 QSNGGRGGQPA
+657 RSNGRQGGQPE
-668 QPGGAQPGG
+668 QPGGGQPGGQPGG
-677 QGGNPPAPRN
+677 QGGNPPTPRN

>member
-1 MGTRESG
+1 
-8 AFLFGIYELYKD
+8 
-20 IALSTRRKPC
+20 
-30 REHEITEILSIF
+30 
-42 YEKFLI
+42 
-48 KLRILLENERKR
+48 
-60 SRDMKKRVLKVLAVT
+60 MKKRILKVLVVT
-75 IIAICSFLLVACNS
+75 IIAICSFSLVACNS
-89 ENYKSG
+89 ENDKSG
-95 GLKKTTAVAPIVYD
+95 GLKKTTAVAPTVYD

-116 VEKAATVD
+116 VENAATVD
-124 LSALSKEVNADGATV
+124 LSTLSKDVNADGATV

-165 VGNGETAHLFLNN
+165 VGNGETVHLFLND
-178 ATISGGAGIAISNT
+178 ATISGGTGIAISNT

-266 ARFIEAENAK
+266 ARFIETENAK
-276 INVLSAGKD
+276 INVLSAEKD

-291 DDETQEFTLDEGYVS
+291 DDETQEFTLNEGYVS
-306 LKSSKVFASVSGD
+306 LKNSKIIASVSGD

-343 SYSAESMATYDLSED
+343 SYSEESMAAYDLTED
-358 DFRYTKS
+358 DFRYIKS
-365 GDTYKKIDDV
+365 GDTHKKVADDV
-375 ASNGARYA
+375 ATKGARYA
-383 MIQSAKGI
+383 MIQSTKGI

-422 KINSSDDA
+422 KIDSSDDA

-468 VNGSYE
+468 VNGAYE

-487 IYITASD
+487 IYVT
-494 DGINAASDDESVNEH
+494 
-509 IIISGGTI
+509 
-517 TVDASGD
+517 
-524 GLDSNGTIY
+524 
-533 VSGGT
+533 GGT

-591 TVAAGSEIILTN
+591 TVQAGSEIILTN

-643 ASFSVTETITAIGV
+643 ASFSVTDTITAIGV
-657 QSNGGRGGQPA
+657 RSNGR
-668 QPGGAQPGG
+668 

>member
-1 MGTRESG
+1 MRKHRESG
-8 AFLFGIYELYKD
+8 AFLFGIYKLYKD

-30 REHEITEILSIF
+30 CEHDFAEILSIF

-48 KLRILLENERKR
+48 KLRLMLKNERKW
-60 SRDMKKRVLKVLAVT
+60 SRDMKKRILKVLVVT
-75 IIAICSFLLVACNS
+75 IIAICSFLLVACNGK
-89 ENYKSG
+89 NYKSDR
-95 GLKKTTAVAPIVYD
+95 LKKTTAVAPIVYD

-124 LSALSKEVNADGATV
+124 LSALSKDVNADGATV

-145 TITSAGSYILTGA
+145 TITTAGSYILTGA

-251 ADSTINLTAGNHALS
+251 ADSTINLIAGNHALS

-336 KTAATFV
+336 ETAATFV
-343 SYSAESMATYDLSED
+343 SYGAESMATYNLSED
-358 DFRYTKS
+358 DFRYIKS

-375 ASNGARYA
+375 ATKGARYA

-396 KYEIDGTEYAVTKNS
+396 KYEIDGTEYAVTKNT

-533 VSGGT
+533 VTGGT

-591 TVAAGSEIILTN
+591 TVPAGSEIILTN

-657 QSNGGRGGQPA
+657 RSNGGRGG
-668 QPGGAQPGG
+668 
-677 QGGNPPAPRN
+677 NPLAPRK

>member
-1 MGTRESG
+1 
-8 AFLFGIYELYKD
+8 
-20 IALSTRRKPC
+20 
-30 REHEITEILSIF
+30 
-42 YEKFLI
+42 
-48 KLRILLENERKR
+48 
-60 SRDMKKRVLKVLAVT
+60 MKKRILKVLAVT
-75 IIAICSFLLVACNS
+75 IIAICSFLLVACNG

-124 LSALSKEVNADGATV
+124 LSALSNDVNADGATV

-145 TITSAGSYILTGA
+145 TITTAGSYILTGA

-214 DDVNAIHVKGTLK
+214 DDANAIHVKGTLK

-291 DDETQEFTLDEGYVS
+291 DEETQEFTLEEGYVS

-336 KTAATFV
+336 KTSATFV
-343 SYSAESMATYDLSED
+343 SYSAESIATYDLSED
-358 DFRYTKS
+358 DFRYIKS

-375 ASNGARYA
+375 ATKGARYA

-430 IHTNSGNVLIKGGT
+430 IHTNSGNVLVKGGT

-468 VNGSYE
+468 VNDSYE

-533 VSGGT
+533 VTGGT

-564 VFVAS
+564 VFVATT
-569 SKEMLEIPASNSKS
+569 KEMLEIPASNSKS

-591 TVAAGSEIILTN
+591 TVPAGSEIILTN

-643 ASFSVTETITAIGV
+643 ASFSVTDTITAIGV
-657 QSNGGRGGQPA
+657 RSNGGQGGQPA
-668 QPGGAQPGG
+668 
-677 QGGNPPAPRN
+677 PRN

>member
-1 MGTRESG
+1 M
-8 AFLFGIYELYKD
+8 LK
-20 IALSTRRKPC
+20 
-30 REHEITEILSIF
+30 
-42 YEKFLI
+42 
-48 KLRILLENERKR
+48 NERKW
-60 SRDMKKRVLKVLAVT
+60 SRDMKKRILKVLSVT

-89 ENYKSG
+89 GNYKSG

-124 LSALSKEVNADGATV
+124 LSALSKDVNADGATV

-145 TITSAGSYILTGA
+145 TITTAGSYILTGA

-214 DDVNAIHVKGTLK
+214 DDANAIHVKGTLK

-251 ADSTINLTAGNHALS
+251 ADSTLNVTAENHALS

-336 KTAATFV
+336 KTSATFV
-343 SYSAESMATYDLSED
+343 SYSAESMAAYDLSKD
-358 DFRYTKS
+358 DFRYIKS
-365 GDTYKKIDDV
+365 GDTYKKTDDV
-375 ASNGARYA
+375 ATKGARYA

-396 KYEIDGTEYAVTKNS
+396 KYEIDGTEYAVTKNT

-430 IHTNSGNVLIKGGT
+430 IHTNSGNVLIKNGT

-591 TVAAGSEIILTN
+591 TVPAGSEIILTN

-657 QSNGGRGGQPA
+657 RSNGR
-668 QPGGAQPGG
+668 

>member
-1 MGTRESG
+1 
-8 AFLFGIYELYKD
+8 
-20 IALSTRRKPC
+20 
-30 REHEITEILSIF
+30 
-42 YEKFLI
+42 
-48 KLRILLENERKR
+48 
-60 SRDMKKRVLKVLAVT
+60 MKKRVLKVLAVT
-75 IIAICSFLLVACNS
+75 IIAICSFLLVACNGG
-89 ENYKSG
+89 NYKSG

-124 LSALSKEVNADGATV
+124 LSALSEDVNADGATV

-145 TITSAGSYILTGA
+145 TITTAGSYILTGA

-165 VGNGETAHLFLNN
+165 VGNGETTHLFLNN

-266 ARFIEAENAK
+266 ARFIETENAK
-276 INVLSAGKD
+276 INVLSAEKD

-336 KTAATFV
+336 KTSATFV
-343 SYSAESMATYDLSED
+343 SYGAESRATYDLAED
-358 DFRYTKS
+358 DFRYIKS
-365 GDTYKKIDDV
+365 GDTYKKVADDV
-375 ASNGARYA
+375 ATKGARYA

-422 KINSSDDA
+422 KIDSSDDA
-430 IHTNSGNVLIKGGT
+430 IHTNSGNVLIKSGT

-494 DGINAASDDESVNEH
+494 DGINAASDDESVSEH

-533 VSGGT
+533 VTGGT

-553 ADGGILIDGGN
+553 ADGGILIDDGN
-564 VFVAS
+564 VFVATT
-569 SKEMLEIPASNSKS
+569 KEMIEIPASNSKS

-591 TVAAGSEIILTN
+591 TVQAGSEIILTN

-657 QSNGGRGGQPA
+657 RSNGR
-668 QPGGAQPGG
+668 